1 MCCHWLLSL
10 AEAVFSMKLVQA
22 PECFLNTLMSLRD
35 TLQGQKTGTVE
46 NFLAVIPAQTT
57 GNRNITFTKLDN
69 DVQSP
74 EKHVLLQL
82 NTKSDSDSF

>member
-10 AEAVFSMKLVQA
+10 VEAVFSMKLVQA
-22 PECFLNTLMSLRD
+22 PECFLNTVTSLRD
-35 TLQGQKTGTVE
+35 TLQGQKRGTVE
-46 NFLAVIPAQTT
+46 NVLTVIPAQTT
-57 GNRNITFTKLDN
+57 GNRNIIFTKLDN

-82 NTKSDSDSF
+82 NMKSDSDNF